1 MIALI
6 IFNILVEV
14 QAAFPRNS
22 RVLPVVDFLKKSYSP
37 YLAVSLLLCVWFIS
51 TLLLLLLP
59 NMLRFFSF
67 FSRKGFFPRR
77 NVYIVLVCCLTVHHL
92 FTLEYE
98 QNMIYSLL
106 SPDWRKKK
114 RGIHLQGWRSTRAGH
129 YCVKKRKK
137 KDFHHSDINTS
148 I

>member
-22 RVLPVVDFLKKSYSP
+22 RVLPVVDLKKKSYSP

-106 SPDWRKKK
+106 SPDWRIKKGNSFTGLK
-114 RGIHLQGWRSTRAGH
+114 IDTCRSLLR
-129 YCVKKRKK
+129 KEKKK